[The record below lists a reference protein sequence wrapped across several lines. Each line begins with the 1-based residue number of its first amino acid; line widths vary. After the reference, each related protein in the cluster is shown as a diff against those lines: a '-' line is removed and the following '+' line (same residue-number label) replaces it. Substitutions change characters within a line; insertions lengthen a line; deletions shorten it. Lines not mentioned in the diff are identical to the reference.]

1 MAASKHEV
9 PHFYVSTEIVM
20 DAALAELRSLT
31 DRMGPG
37 VRITMSALLIHRLA
51 ATLREHRAFNSV
63 ATEDGYVIIDSVN
76 VGVAIALDDGLV
88 APALLDADRMDIP
101 AVASAL
107 EDLTTRTRAGRLRSV
122 ELTGPTFTLSN
133 LGMFHVTAFAAI
145 VPPPQVGI
153 LAVGR
158 ATPRP
163 VVVDGEIVVRR
174 VMTATLA
181 ADHRAVDGAQAARFL
196 DSFRGLIEGPDR
208 QGGRVQ

>member
-1 MAASKHEV
+1 
-9 PHFYVSTEIVM
+9 M

-101 AVASAL
+101 AVASAIA
-107 EDLTTRTRAGRLRSV
+107 T
-122 ELTGPTFTLSN
+122 PTFTES
-133 LGMFHVTAFAAI
+133 M
-145 VPPPQVGI
+145 
-153 LAVGR
+153 
-158 ATPRP
+158 
-163 VVVDGEIVVRR
+163 
-174 VMTATLA
+174 MT
-181 ADHRAVDGAQAARFL
+181 
-196 DSFRGLIEGPDR
+196 
-208 QGGRVQ
+208 